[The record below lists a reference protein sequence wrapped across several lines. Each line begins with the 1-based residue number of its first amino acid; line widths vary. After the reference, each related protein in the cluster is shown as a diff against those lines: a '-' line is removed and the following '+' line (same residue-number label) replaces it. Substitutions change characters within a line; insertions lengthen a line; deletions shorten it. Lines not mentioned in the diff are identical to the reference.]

1 MAGCKTW
8 QGKLTW
14 SFLFERVATLG
25 ERREGY
31 CVIKKDRSAGVKEL
45 KKQNISHPG
54 RAEYNA
60 FCAAARGQ
68 SPHMVSS
75 IYTLP
80 RKGKTMKSMQSE
92 LF

>member
-14 SFLFERVATLG
+14 SFPFERVATLG

-31 CVIKKDRSAGVKEL
+31 CVKKRGRACVKEL

-60 FCAAARGQ
+60 FCAAGRGQ
-68 SPHMVSS
+68 SPHTVTS
-75 IYTLP
+75 IYALP
-80 RKGKTMKSMQSE
+80 RKSTTMKSMQSD